1 LFRKESLAKNIGV
14 LISGTVLAQVIPIA
28 LQPILKRMY
37 TAEEFGVLDIYLKTL
52 GILFVIYALK
62 YDMGIVLPKNKVK
75 AMVLLAISF
84 LSALFFT
91 IVSFVLIFIFQD
103 RLLGLLQID
112 KIYTFILYI
121 LPLSTLFFSLYN
133 TFNYLLIRNKKF
145 AASSMNRVVRR
156 GVEGGVQVGM
166 GLNPG
171 LKLTGLYIGDLL
183 GNFVFFIA
191 AFYQSLKGIKLDMRI
206 FRPRLLW
213 SVAKEYSDLPK
224 YNIIPEMM
232 NGFFGASI
240 TFIALSKFG
249 MLEVGLLE
257 PTQRILAIPAAFVS
271 VSVGQVL
278 LQRIS
283 ESIVHK
289 RKILKDIKGIT
300 LALFAMAVPF
310 AAVIF
315 LFGPELFGWYFGDAW
330 KISGIYASYIVI
342 YYSISF
348 VTSPLGQVL
357 IALKEF
363 KVNAAWQVAKFI
375 LIYLL
380 VFINYDSIYSFLF
393 SYNLVGSFVYIL
405 YGFIIFYYT
414 IKYDRKIK

>member
-1 LFRKESLAKNIGV
+1 LFRKESLAKNISV

-52 GILFVIYALK
+52 GILFVVYALK
-62 YDMGIVLPKNKVK
+62 YDMGIVLPKSKVK
-75 AMVLLAISF
+75 AMALLTISVLTALLFTIISF
-84 LSALFFT
+84 I
-91 IVSFVLIFIFQD
+91 IVFIFQD
-103 RLLGLLQID
+103 SLLGLLQI
-112 KIYTFILYI
+112 KRNFAFILYI
-121 LPLSTLFFSLYN
+121 LPLSTLFYSLYN

-156 GVEGGVQVGM
+156 GVEGGVQVGL
-166 GLNPG
+166 GVIPN
-171 LKLTGLYIGDLL
+171 LKNSGLYVGDLL

-191 AFYQSLKGIKLDMRI
+191 AFFQSFRGIKLDKRI
-206 FRPRLLW
+206 FRPAFLW

-224 YNIIPEMM
+224 YNIIPEML

-240 TFIALSKFG
+240 TFIVLSKFG

-257 PTQRILAIPAAFVS
+257 PTQRILAIPAAFIS

-283 ESIVHK
+283 ESIAHK
-289 RKILKDIKGIT
+289 RKIVKDIRNIS
-300 LALFAMAVPF
+300 LALFAIAFSF
-310 AAVIF
+310 ALIIF
-315 LFGPELFGWYFGDAW
+315 LFGPELFAWYFGSAW

-375 LIYLL
+375 IIYLL
-380 VFINYDSIYSFLF
+380 VFVDFDSIYSFLY
-393 SYNLVGSFVYIL
+393 SYNLAGSFVYIV
-405 YGFIIFYYT
+405 YGFLIIYYAL
-414 IKYDRKIK
+414 KYDRKTT

>member
-1 LFRKESLAKNIGV
+1 M
-14 LISGTVLAQVIPIA
+14 ISGTVLAQIIPIA

-62 YDMGIVLPKNKVK
+62 YDMGIVLPKSKVK
-75 AMVLLAISF
+75 AMALLTISIIT
-84 LSALFFT
+84 ALFFT
-91 IVSFVLIFIFQD
+91 IISFVLIFIFQD
-103 RLLGLLQID
+103 SLLDLLQID
-112 KIYTFILYI
+112 KTYRFILYI
-121 LPLSTLFFSLYN
+121 LPFSTLFYSLYN

-156 GVEGGVQVGM
+156 GVEGGVQVSLGFTSS
-166 GLNPG
+166 LRFS
-171 LKLTGLYIGDLL
+171 GLYIGDLL

-191 AFYQSLKGIKLDMRI
+191 AFFQSFKGSKIDKRI
-206 FRPRLLW
+206 FRPAFLW

-224 YNIIPEMM
+224 YNIIPEML

-240 TFIALSKFG
+240 TFIVLSKFG

-257 PTQRILAIPAAFVS
+257 PTQRILAIPAAFIS

-283 ESIVHK
+283 ELIVHK
-289 RKILKDIKGIT
+289 RKIVKDIRNIS
-300 LALFAMAVPF
+300 LVLFAMAVPF
-310 AAVIF
+310 ALIIL
-315 LFGPELFGWYFGDAW
+315 LFGSELFAWYFGLAW
-330 KISGIYASYIVI
+330 KISGVYASYIVI

-380 VFINYDSIYSFLF
+380 VFVNFDSIYSFLF
-393 SYNLVGSFVYIL
+393 SYNLVGSFVYIV
-405 YGFIIFYYT
+405 YGILIIYYA
-414 IKYDRKIK
+414 IKHDRETT